1 MAKKFLLAAV
11 LSLLCS
17 FGSAGHALAVA
28 KSSQPVGI
36 SISPFLQDITLSG
49 FDTQKTF
56 TVTLTNHTSTIQEL
70 TLTSRDFG
78 SLNDTGGLIFE
89 GSKGYSQKYGL
100 ASWLTL
106 EKDTVTLQ
114 PNESASVL
122 ATIDNRTTL
131 QPGGHYGAIVASVG
145 TLDQQQNQTI
155 AINQQLVSLVLV
167 TKTGGEH
174 YDLKL
179 RHIAQ
184 NGNWIH
190 LPNTV
195 TLHFQNPGN
204 VHVIPR
210 GLVKLKSPNGTV
222 LAQGIINDASS
233 IVLPQ
238 SFRDIPV
245 TLMTVGRALPFPG
258 RYHVEVMYRYEGYDR
273 FATKSITLQFLNLG
287 MYVVAAIVLSGGA
300 YWFRIHKKKHH
311 KKPIEK

>member
-1 MAKKFLLAAV
+1 VAKKLFLALV
-11 LSLLCS
+11 LSVL
-17 FGSAGHALAVA
+17 GSLASSGHVVA
-28 KSSQPVGI
+28 ATKASQPVGI
-36 SISPFLQDITLSG
+36 SISPFLQDITVSG
-49 FDTQKTF
+49 FDDKKTF
-56 TVTLTNHTSTIQEL
+56 TVTLTNHTNTIQEL

-114 PNESASVL
+114 PNESGSVL

-131 QPGGHYGAIVASVG
+131 QPGGHYGAIVASIG
-145 TLDQQQNQTI
+145 KLDAPQNQTI
-155 AINQQLVSLVLV
+155 TIDQQLVSLVLV

-179 RHIAQ
+179 KRIDQ

-210 GLVKLKSPNGTV
+210 GIVKLKSPNGTV
-222 LAQGIINDASS
+222 LARGIINDASS

-245 TLMTVGRALPFPG
+245 SLTTVGHALPLPG
-258 RYHVEVMYRYEGYDR
+258 RYRVEVMYRYEGYDR
-273 FATKSITLQFLNLG
+273 FATKSINLQFINLG
-287 MYVVAAIVLSGGA
+287 MYLLLAAVLIVAVFVLKS
-300 YWFRIHKKKHH
+300 RQRKQH
-311 KKPIEK
+311 KKPADK